1 MRARL
6 ASILLLTLVA
16 TGSAAADRAAKGRV
30 GKVTLRVAQVFP
42 ETGQALVLDKTTG
55 RHLVVSEGD
64 TIGKYQIVEVGDDE
78 VVVRSGTRELVLPSD
93 EPARVDREKA
103 TAPDA
108 TAEGPLLDPYAVEA
122 KPVAA
127 STPSAAGPLLDP
139 YAPEPIR
146 EVLAPEPQRAVPSGG
161 PVARPSP
168 VGSSPDG
175 SPTRDARLPR
185 SEAPLDPY
193 ASEPAAPKPP
203 VATPAPVVTPA
214 PTPAVE
220 VVRVETQ
227 TIKRDELSAALADF
241 DRLSKTI
248 GFTRTATGVR
258 LGKVDA
264 GTYFY
269 GLGLR
274 TGDVVTA
281 IDGAPLRGLDDAAG
295 AYARLGSAKKLA
307 LDVERAGARGT
318 LRFALK

>member
-16 TGSAAADRAAKGRV
+16 TGSAAAENRVAKGRV

-55 RHLVVSEGD
+55 KHLVVSEGD
-64 TIGKYQIVEVGDDE
+64 TVGKYQIVEVGDDE
-78 VVVRSGTRELVLPSD
+78 VVVRSGSRELVLPAD
-93 EPARVDREKA
+93 EPAKS
-103 TAPDA
+103 APA
-108 TAEGPLLDPYAVEA
+108 VTAEGPLLDPYAAAVPTE
-122 KPVAA
+122 KPTA
-127 STPSAAGPLLDP
+127 STPLLDP

-146 EVLAPEPQRAVPSGG
+146 EVLAPPTSRATGG
-161 PVARPSP
+161 TTAPV
-168 VGSSPDG
+168 
-175 SPTRDARLPR
+175 
-185 SEAPLDPY
+185 DPY
-193 ASEPAAPKPP
+193 TTAAPPAAPAPK
-203 VATPAPVVTPA
+203 PVVTPA
-214 PTPAVE
+214 PTPAVVTPAPGKSVPPAPVPAPTTPAVE
-220 VVRVETQ
+220 VVRVDPM
-227 TIKRDELSAALADF
+227 TIKRSELSSALSDF
-241 DRLSKTI
+241 DRLSKTV

-274 TGDVVTA
+274 SGDVVTA

-307 LDVERAGARGT
+307 LDVERGGVRGT

>member
-146 EVLAPEPQRAVPSGG
+146 EVLAPATQRATGG
-161 PVARPSP
+161 A
-168 VGSSPDG
+168 G
-175 SPTRDARLPR
+175 T
-185 SEAPLDPY
+185 PLVDPY
-193 ASEPAAPKPP
+193 ASGEAPPVVVAPLPVPPKPVP
-203 VATPAPVVTPA
+203 STPAPVVTPA
-214 PTPAVE
+214 PPAPAPAPGVE

-227 TIKRDELSAALADF
+227 TIKRGELSAALADF

>member
-1 MRARL
+1 
-6 ASILLLTLVA
+6 V
-16 TGSAAADRAAKGRV
+16 
-30 GKVTLRVAQVFP
+30 
-42 ETGQALVLDKTTG
+42 
-55 RHLVVSEGD
+55 
-64 TIGKYQIVEVGDDE
+64 
-78 VVVRSGTRELVLPSD
+78 
-93 EPARVDREKA
+93 
-103 TAPDA
+103 
-108 TAEGPLLDPYAVEA
+108 
-122 KPVAA
+122 
-127 STPSAAGPLLDP
+127 
-139 YAPEPIR
+139 
-146 EVLAPEPQRAVPSGG
+146 
-161 PVARPSP
+161 
-168 VGSSPDG
+168 
-175 SPTRDARLPR
+175 
-185 SEAPLDPY
+185 
-193 ASEPAAPKPP
+193 P

-214 PTPAVE
+214 PPAPAPAPAVE

-227 TIKRDELSAALADF
+227 TIKRGELSAALADF

-248 GFTRTATGVR
+248 GFTRTPTGVR